1 MVVCLLLVAH
11 DCYPGYRLIIAAN
24 RDEYHA
30 RPTTAAKRWPDHLEI
45 LAGRDL
51 ESGGTWFG
59 VHQSGRIAAVTN
71 VRSDHAVRSGP
82 RSRGLIVT
90 DFLLGSMEAPDFAAE
105 LASRGVDYNGF
116 NLIAHDGERLCWYSN
131 QAEQPRTLDAGIYT
145 LSNAQLDTRWPKTE
159 RLRKNFSAVTQ
170 NNGGDLIP
178 RLLELLRDA
187 QRAPDDDLPDTGV
200 GHAMESALSSIF
212 IEGAHYGTR
221 CSTVLTVDNDN
232 NVQFSERR
240 YDANA
245 NCTGNS
251 YFAFELNG
259 TTP

>member
-1 MVVCLLLVAH
+1 MCLLLVAH
-11 DCYPGYRLIIAAN
+11 DCYPGYRLIVAAN

-30 RPTTAAKRWPDHLEI
+30 RPTAAAEHWHDHPEI

-59 VHQSGRIAAVTN
+59 VHQIGRFAAVTN
-71 VRSDHAVRSGP
+71 VRSDHAVRSEP

-90 DFLLGSMEAPDFAAE
+90 DFLQSDTEAPEFSTS
-105 LASRGVDYNGF
+105 LASRGLEYNGF
-116 NLIAHDGERLCWYSN
+116 NFIAQDGERLCWYSN
-131 QAEQPRTLDAGIYT
+131 QAEQPRTLDAGVFTI
-145 LSNAQLDTRWPKTE
+145 SNAQLDTRWPKTE
-159 RLRKNFSAVTQ
+159 RLRKSFATVTQ
-170 NNGGDLIP
+170 NDGGDLIP
-178 RLLELLRDA
+178 ELLDILRDA

-200 GHAMESALSSIF
+200 GQRMESALSSIF

-221 CSTVLTVDNDN
+221 CSTVLTVDNDD

-240 YDANA
+240 YDASA
-245 NCTGNS
+245 ICTGNS
-251 YFAFELNG
+251 HFAFELNR